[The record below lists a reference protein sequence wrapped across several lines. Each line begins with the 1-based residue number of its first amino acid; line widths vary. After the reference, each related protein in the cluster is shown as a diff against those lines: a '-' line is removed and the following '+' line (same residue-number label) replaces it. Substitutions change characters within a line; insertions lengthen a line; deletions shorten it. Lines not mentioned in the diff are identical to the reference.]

1 MLKLNTQ
8 GIIVKKEMLES
19 LESPYAFKELILED
33 IAPFPGYY
41 DHFHIPLDEKEILPK
56 YLFLVVR
63 SFDFFNDDMFL
74 RMTVRIK
81 SAFNFEFDAC
91 LGQLYLN
98 NELKSCIRL
107 MLNNYSIIPEI
118 ISAFENEGIVFSK
131 NKKVKPYNS
140 VIRIKTFFRLEEI
153 FQGIFKH
160 VLKPEVHYLEI
171 PSFLDW
177 DTFEHITLSLKR
189 NLDNRQ
195 FDAALAAAYT
205 RTHMIE
211 LVRIYDKDC
220 NLEKLKV
227 IKEKYIQEINE
238 HLSK

>member
-1 MLKLNTQ
+1 
-8 GIIVKKEMLES
+8 
-19 LESPYAFKELILED
+19 
-33 IAPFPGYY
+33 
-41 DHFHIPLDEKEILPK
+41 K